1 MGVVNRAPPFPRN
14 DQTRDHDH
22 CDQRKKRN
30 IPEEERDLLAEE
42 VPCFGWQ
49 RGIEKLRPRQIL
61 IGKIRP
67 VAIESVDQPRRKDPV
82 VEDRRAD
89 RGSVNENDAEVTALT
104 GYSARLRD
112 YPTHEH

>member
-14 DQTRDHDH
+14 NQTHDHDH
-22 CDQRKKRN
+22 GDQKKKRN
-30 IPEEERDLLAEE
+30 IPEEERALLVEE

-67 VAIESVDQPRRKDPV
+67 VAIEGVDQPWPKNPV
-82 VEDRRAD
+82 VEDRRAN
-89 RGSVNENDAEVTALT
+89 RGSINEDDADVTALT

-112 YPTHEH
+112 